1 MILVGVDPG
10 KVTGIAVWWDPH
22 VYDNSEKGSDV
33 DTAEVESS
41 TAVVPVIRRMLRCD
55 ERDYYRRPFAIGVER
70 YIQNTRKTHQPAA
83 SEVTGAVKSLCE
95 ELLVRCVYQSPGP
108 AKRAG
113 STNVLKKLGWWTPT
127 PDGHANAAL
136 GNMLLLMATVTP
148 QRYAEL
154 TGL

>member
-10 KVTGIAVWWDPH
+10 KVTGIAVWWDPF
-22 VYDNSEKGSDV
+22 VYDNSAKKADV
-33 DTAEVESS
+33 DTAEVENS
-41 TAVVPVIRRMLRCD
+41 TAVVPVIRRIL
-55 ERDYYRRPFAIGVER
+55 ENRRPFAVGVER
-70 YIQNTRKTHQPAA
+70 YIQNSRKTHQPAA

-113 STNVLKKLGWWTPT
+113 STKALKKLGWWTPT

-136 GNMLLLMATVTP
+136 GHVLLLMASVTP

>member
-10 KVTGIAVWWDPH
+10 KVTGIAVWWDPF
-22 VYDNSEKGSDV
+22 VYDNSEKGSDIE
-33 DTAEVESS
+33 TAEVESS
-41 TAVVPVIRRMLRCD
+41 TFVIPVIRRILRAD
-55 ERDYYRRPFAIGVER
+55 EGLQRPFAIGIER
-70 YIQNTRKTHQPAA
+70 YIQNGKKTHQPAA

-95 ELLVRCVYQSPGP
+95 ELLVRCVYQSPSP

-113 STNVLKKLGWWTPT
+113 STKILKNLGWWTPT

>member
-10 KVTGIAVWWDPH
+10 KVTGIAVWWDPF
-22 VYDNSEKGSDV
+22 VYDNSEKLSDV

-41 TAVVPVIRRMLRCD
+41 TFVVPVIRRILD
-55 ERDYYRRPFAIGVER
+55 DRRPFAIGVER
-70 YIQNTRKTHQPAA
+70 YIQNPKKSHQPAA

-113 STNVLKKLGWWTPT
+113 STATLKKLGWWTPT

-154 TGL
+154 IGL

>member
-10 KVTGIAVWWDPH
+10 KVTGIALWWDPF
-22 VYDNSEKGSDV
+22 VYDNSPKGMDV
-33 DTAEVESS
+33 ETAEVESS
-41 TAVVPVIRRMLRCD
+41 TSVIPVIRRMLD
-55 ERDYYRRPFAIGVER
+55 GNRPFAIGVER
-70 YIQNTRKTHQPAA
+70 YIQNPKKSHQPAA

-113 STNVLKKLGWWTPT
+113 SKDTLKKLGWWTPT
-127 PDGHANAAL
+127 PDGHANAAI

-148 QRYAEL
+148 QRYADL
-154 TGL
+154 IGL

>member
-10 KVTGIAVWWDPH
+10 KVTGIAMWWDPF

-33 DTAEVESS
+33 ETAEVELS
-41 TAVVPVIRRMLRCD
+41 TSVVPVIRRMLD
-55 ERDYYRRPFAIGVER
+55 DRRPFAVGIER
-70 YIQNTRKTHQPAA
+70 YIQNSRKTHQPAA
-83 SEVTGAVKSLCE
+83 NEVTGAVKSLCE

-113 STNVLKKLGWWTPT
+113 STHVLKKLGWWTPSK
-127 PDGHANAAL
+127 DGHANAAL
-136 GNMLLLMATVTP
+136 GNMLLLMATVAP

-154 TGL
+154 IGL